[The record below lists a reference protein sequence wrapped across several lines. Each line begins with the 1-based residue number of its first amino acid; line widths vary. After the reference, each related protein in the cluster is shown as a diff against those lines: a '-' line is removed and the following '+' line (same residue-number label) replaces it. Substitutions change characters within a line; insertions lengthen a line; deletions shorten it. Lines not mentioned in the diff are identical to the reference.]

1 MSHATATAPG
11 RVSSA
16 GNHGLSFVGVLRSE
30 FIKFW
35 SLLST
40 KLLLVVTFVAM
51 VGIGALAAWLRAT
64 AFTEMTKSFTG
75 PNGEAVSSGVTL
87 QQVLDDPPR
96 GLEIS
101 GIPVSGLQI
110 GVLILGALAVLFIAS
125 EYGTGMIRSTFAAVP
140 GRLEAYWAKAVV
152 LVVVSYVLT
161 LVAALATFA
170 VSVPILSGY
179 KIDLSLGQEG
189 VMAGILLGGLYVAG
203 VALIGLALGVLLRSS
218 AGAIIVVMA
227 LMFVLPFAAQAA
239 QLIPGEF
246 WKHVQEYLPSFAGGR
261 MLETGHIDG
270 LIDPAT
276 GGLIFLAWVALFTI
290 PALVVLK
297 RRDA

>member
-1 MSHATATAPG
+1 MSHATTTVPS
-11 RVSSA
+11 RVSRA
-16 GNHGLSFVGVLRSE
+16 GNRGLSFSGVVRSE

-40 KLLLVVTFVAM
+40 KILLLVTFVAM
-51 VGIGALAAWLRAT
+51 VGIGALAAWTRSTFFESQTGAV
-64 AFTEMTKSFTG
+64 EG
-75 PNGEAVSSGVTL
+75 PNGQIIRPEIPIAEAVANA
-87 QQVLDDPPR
+87 PR
-96 GLEIS
+96 DFEIS
-101 GIPVSGLQI
+101 GLPVSGLQI

-125 EYGTGMIRSTFAAVP
+125 EYNTGMIRSTFAAVP
-140 GRLEAYWAKAVV
+140 GRIQAYAAKGLV

-161 LVAALATFA
+161 LVAAFATFA
-170 VSVPILSGY
+170 VSVPILNSYG
-179 KIDLSLGQEG
+179 IELRLDQEG
-189 VMAGILLGGLYVAG
+189 VLPGILLGGLYVAG

-239 QLIPGEF
+239 TLIPGEF
-246 WKHVQEYLPSFAGGR
+246 WKHLQEYLPSFAGGR
-261 MLETGHIDG
+261 MLETGQIDD
-270 LIDPAT
+270 LISPLA
-276 GGLIFLAWVALFTI
+276 GGVIFLAWILLFTI